1 MNTPTIGAP
10 KWSVFLTCI
19 ALAIVT
25 CVIILGSWTR
35 LADAGLGCPDWP
47 GCYGNLLVPET
58 GEAIAAA
65 EALYPDAPVEAAK
78 GWLEMIHRYFA
89 TLLGF
94 IILVIA
100 VSSWSQRKRL
110 NYPFGLTQGLLAMV
124 MLQGAFG
131 AWTVTW
137 KLWPQVVTAH
147 LMGGFFIASLLTI
160 LLIKLRRVGRPL
172 KGLSL
177 SNITHGQLKIW
188 TSLALLLVIAQIFL
202 GGWMSSNYAALACS
216 TLPDCNGTWWP
227 KMNFSEGFDI
237 TQTLGPSYLGGL
249 MHTEAR
255 TAIHVLHRYG
265 AMILGVFLVLL
276 SYRLMSQDDRRL
288 RKFGLGFLVVF
299 FVQFCLGLA
308 NIYYLL
314 PLDVA
319 VAHNFGGA
327 CLFVLTVSLNY
338 VVFSSRGRLNEF

>member
-58 GEAIAAA
+58 VEAIAAA

-188 TSLALLLVIAQIFL
+188 TSLALLLVIVQIFL

>member
-58 GEAIAAA
+58 VEAIAAA
-65 EALYPDAPVEAAK
+65 EALYPDAPVEVAK

>member
-1 MNTPTIGAP
+1 
-10 KWSVFLTCI
+10 
-19 ALAIVT
+19 
-25 CVIILGSWTR
+25 
-35 LADAGLGCPDWP
+35 
-47 GCYGNLLVPET
+47 
-58 GEAIAAA
+58 
-65 EALYPDAPVEAAK
+65 
-78 GWLEMIHRYFA
+78 
-89 TLLGF
+89 
-94 IILVIA
+94 
-100 VSSWSQRKRL
+100 
-110 NYPFGLTQGLLAMV
+110 MV